1 MPQTSKETKNS
12 QSLKKLAKQLKELL
26 RFDIE
31 LPQDGMEA
39 IIENPAEWAE
49 EIAENAIMSQIPRY
63 NKAKDLGEKFATKIK
78 D

>member
-1 MPQTSKETKNS
+1 
-12 QSLKKLAKQLKELL
+12 
-26 RFDIE
+26 
-31 LPQDGMEA
+31 MEA

-63 NKAKDLGEKFATKIK
+63 NNAKDLGEKFAREIT